1 MSTTLK
7 KELKQFVG
15 SPSQKLTAVRVID
28 IILNISH
35 PKAIEFGGYD
45 SIGTIFYTILEDN
58 TPLEEVSSANIARP
72 IFSNLKHYPL
82 KNEIVLILSS
92 KDKELYNSPNSSIA
106 YYFPT
111 LNIWNHP
118 HHNALPTVKGLS
130 ETSTEQDYEKT
141 EAGIIR
147 KVTDEGTGVNL
158 GKYFQEALNIKPLLP
173 YEGDYIIEGRFGNSI
188 RLGST
193 NIGEDIPDENNN
205 NWSSTGNTGDP
216 ITIIRNGQSNEL
228 DDKGWVHTIE
238 DINNDLT
245 SLYLTSNQQLSN
257 FRVASTNFQS
267 YQAKLELPQSDT
279 IILTDPQLNVIV
291 DPEFP
296 EEDPSTVS
304 QLPPIPTEET
314 TVLTSPTNIEE
325 VEGDKSPFDL
335 FMSGS
340 GEENFSIQ
348 EIEGETENQEITPT
362 SYKVNGEETERTNPN
377 NVETDITGPVD
388 LSIKIGKYHTLED
401 CILSDIARTGV
412 NDGHL
417 YIVDGVRLDTP
428 LPYKSFEAAKAAGV
442 VTGTK
447 GGCNNLPGVDP
458 KGSIIISKNGTSTV
472 MPSDKDTI
480 IANLDALFTNVVDK
494 IYEKYAGP
502 NGDQMSINSVYR
514 SKLVNDVISNNN
526 SNHLY
531 GQAIDIQV
539 PGIRTSEIFNW
550 ILSRDSGIKDFNQL
564 IWEFPEKEYNN
575 DLTKN
580 PWIHIAYK
588 RSGNRKRLTLAT
600 NNEILRKWNGDT
612 KKTYSD
618 MLPNDNL
625 FADQSEVD
633 KIQSA

>member
-7 KELKQFVG
+7 KELKQLVG

-92 KDKELYNSPNSSIA
+92 KDKEIYNSPNSSTA

-118 HHNALPTVKGLS
+118 HHNALPTIKGLS

-238 DINNDLT
+238 DINDDLT

-325 VEGDKSPFDL
+325 VEGNQSPFDL

-340 GEENFSIQ
+340 GDENFSIQ
-348 EIEGETENQEITPT
+348 EIEDATEDQEITPT
-362 SYKVNGEETERTNPN
+362 SYKVNGEDAERTNPN
-377 NVETDITGPVD
+377 NVETDSTGPVD

-401 CILSDIARTGV
+401 CIISDVAKTGV
-412 NDGHL
+412 YKKFL
-417 YIVDGVRLDTP
+417 YIVDGKALDIP
-428 LPYKSFEAAKAAGV
+428 LPYSSLEAAKAAGA

-458 KGSIIISKNGTSTV
+458 KNSIIVTNSKGV
-472 MPSDKDTI
+472 DTIMDSSKGFI

-502 NGDQMSINSVYR
+502 DGDQMKITSVYR
-514 SKLVNDVISNNN
+514 SKLVNDAVGSKNY

-539 PGIRTSEIFNW
+539 PGVRTSDIFNW
-550 ILSRDSGIKDFNQL
+550 IISRNSGIKDFNQL

-575 DLTKN
+575 DPTKN

-600 NNEILRKWNGDT
+600 NNEILRKWNGNT

-618 MLPNDNL
+618 MIPNDNL
-625 FADQSEVD
+625 FADQNEVD
-633 KIQSA
+633 KLA